1 MMDGIG
7 TCGQRS
13 DTMAQ
18 RDRVPQHRQ
27 WMWRFLAAI
36 LLVAPSAS
44 ANAQFKPQQS
54 AEPAVT
60 GETVTN
66 VTALEEAR
74 KLMELINAKQ
84 LTQQK
89 IQQVHQIIL
98 PLAKSS
104 NPGKEADVEKLYN
117 EYFLPAINADLPV
130 ILDDIAKLYSLH
142 FTSTELQEMNRFYQT
157 ELGRKIISKQPLIA
171 QQSLVMAQAWSQKIT
186 QIALEK
192 FSVEAA
198 RQGLKPV
205 PGT

>member
-1 MMDGIG
+1 
-7 TCGQRS
+7 
-13 DTMAQ
+13 MAQ

-36 LLVAPSAS
+36 LLVAPGAS

-89 IQQVHQIIL
+89 IQQVQQIIL

>member
-1 MMDGIG
+1 
-7 TCGQRS
+7 
-13 DTMAQ
+13 MAQ

-54 AEPAVT
+54 AEPA
-60 GETVTN
+60 VTN

-142 FTSTELQEMNRFYQT
+142 FTSTELQEINRFIRPSSGVRLYPSSHSLLSRALLWLK
-157 ELGRKIISKQPLIA
+157 LGRKRLP
-171 QQSLVMAQAWSQKIT
+171 
-186 QIALEK
+186 
-192 FSVEAA
+192 
-198 RQGLKPV
+198 R
-205 PGT
+205 

>member
-1 MMDGIG
+1 
-7 TCGQRS
+7 
-13 DTMAQ
+13 MAQ

-54 AEPAVT
+54 AEPA
-60 GETVTN
+60 VTN

-142 FTSTELQEMNRFYQT
+142 FTPTELQEMNRFYQT